1 MQEEKMTS
9 WMTKQMTAFKPGQI
23 ITGKVI
29 EVANDYVLID
39 IGYKSEGYVPRME
52 FKDFETLES
61 GQEVRVMLETLD
73 INENGFISLSKEK
86 ADLLLNWDRV
96 ETSYRQ
102 GETIKGKI
110 LASVKGG
117 FRVDIGIMA
126 FLPISQTDIRPISDP
141 KALIGQVFDFKVIKL
156 DRSRNNIVISRREL
170 LEAEERI
177 RKTAA
182 LARLEIGQVVKGL
195 VKNIVDYGAF
205 IDIGDLTGL
214 AHINDLSWSH
224 ITHPSQVLA
233 IGDRVE
239 VKILKINQEKGE
251 VSLGLKQT
259 MKNPWE
265 GIESRYPVGSR
276 IQGKVVNITDYGAF
290 VKLEDGVEGLLHI
303 SELSWTNKVKHPS
316 EILAMGDTIEVQ
328 VIALDQDKQ
337 KISFSMKAL
346 EPNPWDTIAEK
357 YQVNSVVK
365 GRVYNVTNY
374 GAFVELEKG
383 IEGLLHISNL
393 DWSKVKHPSEI
404 LKKGDRIEVM
414 ILDVDPVK
422 RRIAL
427 GRKQLINPPAPE
439 SDAENGEAES
449 EEKSGEEPAR
459 E

>member
-1 MQEEKMTS
+1 MTS

-303 SELSWTNKVKHPS
+303 SELSWTNKV
-316 EILAMGDTIEVQ
+316 
-328 VIALDQDKQ
+328 
-337 KISFSMKAL
+337 
-346 EPNPWDTIAEK
+346 
-357 YQVNSVVK
+357 
-365 GRVYNVTNY
+365 
-374 GAFVELEKG
+374 
-383 IEGLLHISNL
+383 
-393 DWSKVKHPSEI
+393 
-404 LKKGDRIEVM
+404 
-414 ILDVDPVK
+414 
-422 RRIAL
+422 
-427 GRKQLINPPAPE
+427 
-439 SDAENGEAES
+439 
-449 EEKSGEEPAR
+449 
-459 E
+459 